1 MTKQHDE
8 SLMRDVLPP
17 HALCG
22 LPQDTPVLLGF
33 SGGADSSALL
43 YILLSMRERY
53 GFSLTLAHLDHG
65 IRGEEAAR
73 DRTFCEQ
80 VAATLG
86 LDIVC
91 RRRDVPA
98 LAKESGTS
106 IEEAA
111 RSARYAFF
119 ADVMEERRIPI
130 LVTAHHATDNLET
143 LLFRLMRGTGS
154 RGLCGIRPSRPFAC
168 GFVVR
173 PLLAISAGQI
183 RSYCKERGIAFVTDS
198 TNCDTAYTRNRI
210 RRELL
215 PLMEEFGEV
224 EAKSARLC
232 RELGED
238 NDYLDS
244 LALSFLKTHQT
255 ERGIP
260 LEELQKAPPP
270 ILRRVLLTF
279 AKEQGA
285 PSLVHT
291 QLSSLTSLA
300 LSARKTQEVRLGG
313 GLVAYVEGGMLR
325 TSVGDPAREADF
337 CLPLSLGE
345 TLASGTGVR
354 ICVTRIDETIKIHN
368 LSTVPHIILSGEFDI
383 MKSGAYWR
391 TRREG
396 DLLLLRGMHRK
407 LRRLQ
412 NEAGLSPRQRCTLP
426 LLCDGAGV
434 LWAPLIGHSDRLPVK
449 TEKDACTGDLL
460 ICLVDETI

>member
-8 SLMRDVLPP
+8 SLMRGVLPP

-43 YILLSMRERY
+43 HILLSMRERY

-73 DRTFCEQ
+73 DRAFCEQ

-91 RRRDVPA
+91 RRRDVPS
-98 LAKESGTS
+98 LAKESGAS

-154 RGLCGIRPSRPFAC
+154 RGLCGIRPFRPFAC

-173 PLLAISAGQI
+173 PLLAISVGQI

-215 PLMEEFGEV
+215 PLMEEFGEKR
-224 EAKSARLC
+224 A
-232 RELGED
+232 
-238 NDYLDS
+238 
-244 LALSFLKTHQT
+244 
-255 ERGIP
+255 P
-260 LEELQKAPPP
+260 L
-270 ILRRVLLTF
+270 
-279 AKEQGA
+279 QGA
-285 PSLVHT
+285 YRG
-291 QLSSLTSLA
+291 QRLS
-300 LSARKTQEVRLGG
+300 
-313 GLVAYVEGGMLR
+313 
-325 TSVGDPAREADF
+325 
-337 CLPLSLGE
+337 
-345 TLASGTGVR
+345 
-354 ICVTRIDETIKIHN
+354 
-368 LSTVPHIILSGEFDI
+368 
-383 MKSGAYWR
+383 
-391 TRREG
+391 
-396 DLLLLRGMHRK
+396 
-407 LRRLQ
+407 
-412 NEAGLSPRQRCTLP
+412 
-426 LLCDGAGV
+426 
-434 LWAPLIGHSDRLPVK
+434 
-449 TEKDACTGDLL
+449 
-460 ICLVDETI
+460 